1 MSIMIVDN
9 HGQII
14 LTETELCGLYF
25 KNPTANI
32 KKCILDTDVAIHQDL
47 DLSNIPE
54 LVKWVQDGRTT
65 AEFDR
70 EQQAN
75 WNMPDEYK
83 NMDIAAWVLA
93 QCSEEI
99 ELQRVGTELL
109 MYLDRDLFPLLQYLK
124 YLVDTM
130 RKYNIVWGVGR
141 GSSVSSYVLFLI
153 GIHRINSIHYELDI
167 NDFLR

>member
-1 MSIMIVDN
+1 MQVDT
-9 HGQII
+9 HGQVI
-14 LTETELCGLYF
+14 LTENDLCSLYL

-32 KKCILDTDVAIHQDL
+32 KKCTLDTDVSIHSDL
-47 DLSNIPE
+47 DLTNIPE
-54 LVKWVQDGRTT
+54 IVKWIQDARST
-65 AEFDR
+65 ADFDR
-70 EQQAN
+70 EQQSQ

-83 NMDIAAWVLA
+83 TMDIAAWILA
-93 QCSEEI
+93 QCKEPAEF
-99 ELQRVGTELL
+99 QRVGLELL
-109 MYLDRDLFPLLQYLK
+109 LYLERDLFPLLQYLK

-153 GIHRINSIHYELDI
+153 GIHRINSIYYDLDV